1 MTYFNNFSD
10 LEEVYT
16 SIFPYY
22 DLDATENSIIEEE
35 YLLNEKYKNFNLE
48 TDIKYKEVFEKTNI
62 FHNEN
67 GETNEQTNKN
77 CLSGNKNI
85 SLLQKKRG
93 RNDDEID
100 LMDETIKENF
110 EEKEEDFNIQLDSKE
125 IIFNKFGKH
134 NIYCEDNIINKL
146 KGHFFNGFII
156 DLVKKNSNKKNII
169 LKKLPHKT
177 FIADLNKKKNE
188 GLFLMKMSDILRQ
201 EKISSKYSNYDTY
214 ENRKIIDRIYEEK
227 KEINVIK
234 ILNLTFEELFII
246 FRRKLNIS
254 KDIRKIEEIKD
265 KIKGLDLFEND
276 AKYQD
281 IEHLIEEDIE
291 KRYIEPSYYI
301 KKVKSLCCNYEQWFT
316 NKIGR
321 ISRKKMSAY

>member
-1 MTYFNNFSD
+1 MICFNSFNE
-10 LEEVYT
+10 LEEDHI
-16 SIFPYY
+16 SFFPSY

-35 YLLNEKYKNFNLE
+35 YILNEKYKNFCLE
-48 TDIKYKEVFEKTNI
+48 TDIKYKELLEKTNI
-62 FHNEN
+62 FLKEN

-77 CLSGNKNI
+77 CLSHNKNI
-85 SLLQKKRG
+85 SLLQKKTL
-93 RNDDEID
+93 RNDDEKD

-125 IIFNKFGKH
+125 IIFNKFRKH

-146 KGHFFNGFII
+146 KGHFFNRFII

-177 FIADLNKKKNE
+177 FIANLNKRKNE
-188 GLFLMKMSDILRQ
+188 GLFLMKMSEILRQ

-227 KEINVIK
+227 KEINIIK
-234 ILNLTFEELFII
+234 ILDLTFEELFII
-246 FRRKLNIS
+246 FRRKLNVFGDR
-254 KDIRKIEEIKD
+254 KKIEEIKD
-265 KIKGLDLFEND
+265 KIKGLDLFENN

-281 IEHLIEEDIE
+281 IEHLIEEDIK

-321 ISRKKMSAY
+321 TSHKKMKHY

>member
-1 MTYFNNFSD
+1 MICFNNFNELEEDHIFFLPSYD
-10 LEEVYT
+10 LE
-16 SIFPYY
+16 P
-22 DLDATENSIIEEE
+22 TENSIIEEE
-35 YLLNEKYKNFNLE
+35 YILNEKYKNFCLE
-48 TDIKYKEVFEKTNI
+48 TDIKYKELLEKTNI
-62 FHNEN
+62 FLKEN

-77 CLSGNKNI
+77 CLSHNKNI
-85 SLLQKKRG
+85 SLLQKKTL
-93 RNDDEID
+93 RNDDEKD
-100 LMDETIKENF
+100 LKNETIKENF

-125 IIFNKFGKH
+125 IIFNKFRNH
-134 NIYCEDNIINKL
+134 NRYCEDNIINKL
-146 KGHFFNGFII
+146 KGHFFNRFII

-177 FIADLNKKKNE
+177 FIANLNKRKNE
-188 GLFLMKMSDILRQ
+188 GLFLMKMSEILRQ

-234 ILNLTFEELFII
+234 ILDLTFEELFII
-246 FRRKLNIS
+246 FRRKLNVFG
-254 KDIRKIEEIKD
+254 DIKKIEEIKD

-321 ISRKKMSAY
+321 TSHKKMKHY